1 MIILNNMTNELLLD
15 TRNHIGHIT
24 LNRPERLNALNHS
37 MIKLMHEQLR
47 DWERNKNIYA
57 VVIRGA
63 GEKAF
68 CAGGDIRAVY
78 DSLTQGGQQHEKF
91 FLYEYELDH
100 YLHKYRK
107 PIVVLMDGIVMGG
120 GVGLAM
126 AAQLR
131 VVGDKTKFAMPETNI
146 GFFPDVGASW
156 FLPRLL
162 GSLGEY
168 LGITGAPLKAADCLY
183 AGIGDVYLTPE
194 QWQTLDV
201 ALDNIEWGDDKRWTL
216 VRTIKMIGASSLP
229 DAPLAK
235 LHDTINEHFSKPTL
249 QAVAESLKNDA
260 RPDHKEWASNT
271 LASMQKRSPTMMAV
285 TLEQIRKGRNLDDL
299 ADAFRL
305 ELGMLQACFAQKDFQ
320 EGVRALIIDKGHAPK
335 WNPATIEEVKAES
348 VKKFFAP
355 AWHPDEHPL
364 AGLGK

>member
-1 MIILNNMTNELLLD
+1 MTNELLFNI
-15 TRNHIGHIT
+15 RNHIGHIT
-24 LNRPERLNALNHS
+24 LSRPTRLNALNHS
-37 MIKLMHEQLR
+37 MIKSIHAQLR
-47 DWERNKNIYA
+47 DWERDKTIYA
-57 VVIRGA
+57 VVLRGA

-78 DSLTQGGQQHEKF
+78 DSLAIGGDSHEKF
-91 FLYEYELDH
+91 FIDEYELDY

-131 VVGDKTKFAMPETNI
+131 VVGDKTTFAMPETNI
-146 GFFPDVGASW
+146 GLFPDVGASW

-183 AGIGDVYLTPE
+183 AGIGDVYLTAE

-201 ALDNIEWGDDKRWTL
+201 QLDHIEWGDDKRWTL
-216 VRTIKMIGASSLP
+216 VRAFKMIGITSLP
-229 DAPLAK
+229 DPPLAK
-235 LHDTINEHFSKPTL
+235 LQDAINLHFSQPTL
-249 QAVAESLKNDA
+249 KDIAASLQRES
-260 RPDHKEWASNT
+260 RTEYQEWAVQTS
-271 LASMQKRSPTMMAV
+271 SMLQKRSPTLMAV
-285 TLEQIRKGRNLDDL
+285 TLEQMKRGRELESV
-299 ADAFRL
+299 AGAFRL
-305 ELGMLQACFAQKDFQ
+305 ELGMLQACFAAPDFREGMRAVIVDKDN
-320 EGVRALIIDKGHAPK
+320 APK
-335 WNPATIEEVKAES
+335 WKPATIEEVKAES

-364 AGLGK
+364 TGLGK

>member
-1 MIILNNMTNELLLD
+1 MTIEVLFD
-15 TRNHIGHIT
+15 IRNHIGHIT
-24 LNRPERLNALNHS
+24 LNRPAALNALSHS
-37 MIKLMHEQLR
+37 MVKSIYAKLQE
-47 DWERNKNIYA
+47 WERDKNIYA
-57 VVIRGA
+57 IVMRGA

-78 DSLTQGGQQHEKF
+78 DSLINGGDLHQQF
-91 FLYEYELDH
+91 FIDEYEFDY

-107 PIVVLMDGIVMGG
+107 PVVVLMDGIVMGG

-146 GFFPDVGASW
+146 GFFPDVGATY
-156 FLPRLL
+156 FLPRLI

-168 LGITGAPLKAADCLY
+168 LGVTGAQLKAADCLY
-183 AGIGDVYLTPE
+183 ACIGDVYLTSE

-201 ALDNIEWGDDKRWTL
+201 QLDNIEWGDDKRWTL
-216 VRTIKMIGASSLP
+216 VRTIKMIGESKVQ
-229 DAPLAK
+229 DAPLEK
-235 LHDTINEHFSKPTL
+235 LHDAINEHFSKPTL
-249 QAVAESLKNDA
+249 QSIAESLKHETRTEYKD
-260 RPDHKEWASNT
+260 WAAHT
-271 LASMQKRSPTMMAV
+271 LATMQKRSPTMMAV

-305 ELGMLQACFAQKDFQ
+305 EFAMLQACFTQGDLK
-320 EGVRALIIDKGHAPK
+320 EGIRALSVDKDQAPK
-335 WNPATIEEVKAES
+335 WNPPTIEQVNIES
-348 VKKFFAP
+348 VKQFFKP

-364 AGLGK
+364 AALGR

>member
-1 MIILNNMTNELLLD
+1 MTDDVLFD
-15 TRNHIGHIT
+15 IRNHIGHIT
-24 LNRPERLNALNHS
+24 LNRPAALNALSHS
-37 MIKLMHEQLR
+37 MIKTLDAKLHE
-47 DWERNKNIYA
+47 WERDKNIYA
-57 VVIRGA
+57 VVMRGA

-78 DSLTQGGQQHEKF
+78 DSVTRGGDLHEKF
-91 FLYEYELDH
+91 FIDEYEFDY

-107 PIVVLMDGIVMGG
+107 PVVVLMDGIVMGG

-146 GFFPDVGASW
+146 GFFPDVGATY

-168 LGITGAPLKAADCLY
+168 LGITGAQLKAADCLY

-201 ALDNIEWGDDKRWTL
+201 QLDSIEWSDDKRWTL
-216 VRTIKMIGASSLP
+216 VRTIKMIGDSSVQ

-235 LHDTINEHFSKPTL
+235 LHDAINEHFSKPTL
-249 QAVAESLKNDA
+249 QAVAESLKHETRAEYKD
-260 RPDHKEWASNT
+260 WATHT
-271 LASMQKRSPTMMAV
+271 LATLQKRSPIMMAV
-285 TLEQIRKGRNLDDL
+285 TLEQIRKGRDIEDL

-305 ELGMLQACFAQKDFQ
+305 ELTMLQACFAQGDFR
-320 EGVRALIIDKGHAPK
+320 EGVRALIIDKDQSPN
-335 WNPATIEEVKAES
+335 WNPPTIEQVNADS
-348 VKKFFAP
+348 VKQFFKP
-355 AWHPDEHPL
+355 AWHPGEHPL
-364 AGLGK
+364 AMLGK